1 MKEGIRLLLWGVLAA
16 PLCLGAQ
23 ITVRIAPAQEFKL
36 EFDPDAQV
44 LFYPQTHYA
53 KGLSEQ
59 DKASR
64 SGLPVRPGQ
73 LPEQYVFLFFA
84 TQTSVLLRKLTRA
97 NWETRTVALSCSE
110 SPFA

>member
-44 LFYPQTHYA
+44 LFYPQIHYA

-59 DKASR
+59 DKATVLVSQFALVSFLSNTEVWVAKKR
-64 SGLPVRPGQ
+64 KTYCSG
-73 LPEQYVFLFFA
+73 
-84 TQTSVLLRKLTRA
+84 S
-97 NWETRTVALSCSE
+97 
-110 SPFA
+110 